1 MSCLVQL
8 EPSDPLALNGSVPTN
23 GPSGFFDKE
32 EKLNGAISKSPTRL
46 VQSVMMVYF
55 ASNKRRINSTGGDAS
70 CLLETVK
77 I

>member
-8 EPSDPLALNGSVPTN
+8 ELSDPLALNGWVPTN
-23 GPSGFFDKE
+23 GPWGFFDKK
-32 EKLNGAISKSPTRL
+32 EKINGAISKSPTRL

-55 ASNKRRINSTGGDAS
+55 ATNKRTINTTGGDGS
-70 CLLETVK
+70 WLLE